1 MDLKLDTLRTTTN
14 LKNILSR
21 IKGITGIQY
30 WNVLCRWGLSLSL
43 KQKKLP
49 RLVDEKLDGVEIDFD
64 VFVGKNKNIYTQLL
78 INNLRKNKIEINRDN
93 AYKYLIAH
101 VNRGINIIYNKKLK
115 NKSVSYKRFWE

>member
-21 IKGITGIQY
+21 LKGITGIQY

-115 NKSVSYKRFWE
+115 NITELFEFD

>member
-21 IKGITGIQY
+21 IKGVTGIQH

-43 KQKKLP
+43 KQKTLP

-64 VFVGKNKNIYTQLL
+64 VFVGTILL
-78 INNLRKNKIEINRDN
+78 MKIVAMRAVELFTGACSIVFRTD
-93 AYKYLIAH
+93 A
-101 VNRGINIIYNKKLK
+101 
-115 NKSVSYKRFWE
+115 S

>member
-115 NKSVSYKRFWE
+115 NITELFEFD

>member
-101 VNRGINIIYNKKLK
+101 VNRGINIIYNKKMK
-115 NKSVSYKRFWE
+115 NICDLFKF